1 MLQVAG
7 HTRYPLKFHVQSI
20 AINRQIYCFL
30 YFFYFCLTA
39 WMMFQ
44 HLKLDHHLLQQF
56 YLRKNRSDTIVSV
69 LVSVVKD
76 PSGKTNHF
84 ETDICYFSADDAV
97 FQRARAMTV
106 GSE

>member
-1 MLQVAG
+1 
-7 HTRYPLKFHVQSI
+7 
-20 AINRQIYCFL
+20 
-30 YFFYFCLTA
+30 
-39 WMMFQ
+39 MMFQ

-56 YLRKNRSDTIVSV
+56 YLRKNRSDAIVSV